1 MAHAL
6 CRDVPAPTDARER
19 RLVALSRYRIQL
31 GFCFVIPALLLAQ
44 PTTRSYLVFLPVVL
58 AGLALRTWAR
68 GHLDRAER
76 VCTGGPYGWVRHP
89 LYVGSFLMGLGVT
102 LMALPWPMVP
112 LFAIVFVAMYL
123 PKALREET
131 YLSRRFGDR
140 YAAYATLVPA
150 VMPHLLPRNTEVDP
164 SVVQWRRVWRHREW
178 HTWIGL
184 AAVLASVWVPRVLWP

>member
-1 MAHAL
+1 MAYASS
-6 CRDVPAPTDARER
+6 RDVPPLTASRER
-19 RLVALSRYRIQL
+19 LLVALSRYRVQL
-31 GFCFVIPALLLAQ
+31 GFCFAIPALLLAR
-44 PTTRSYLVFLPVVL
+44 PTEHSYFVFLPLVL
-58 AGLALRTWAR
+58 AGLAIRAWAR

-123 PKALREET
+123 PKAIREES
-131 YLSRRFGDR
+131 YLSQRFGDH
-140 YAAYATLVPA
+140 YAAYAAVVPA
-150 VMPHLLPRNTEVDP
+150 VVPHFCSNGAEPDSSSFE
-164 SVVQWRRVWRHREW
+164 WRRVWRHREW

-184 AAVLASVWVPRVLWP
+184 AAVLASVWLPRVLWP